1 MAMDVPRGKEV
12 ARRKLIRRIVYIALL
27 VAAIPL
33 ITWGLSRLKPAAPSV
48 DRATVWIDTVK
59 RGPMVRDVRGLGTL
73 VVEQYMWIPAEFESR
88 VDKIN
93 FLPGATVHPNDV
105 IMVLSE
111 PDMELAAADL
121 QWQIKAAQANLEN
134 LRVTLESQQLAQK
147 ATTEQVKSDMEQ
159 AQLQSDRDSQLTKLG
174 LKSDLDTKLSVAK
187 SEELKGRYALSK
199 EQLDISDKSIQ
210 AQMDAQR
217 VQIEKLEA
225 AYKLKKE
232 QVEQLTIRSAT
243 DGTLT
248 QLGTTATPLEVGMR
262 VAPGTILAKIAQP
275 NKLKATLKIPETQV
289 KDVAIGQAASI
300 DTRNGIIPGHVSRID
315 PAAVNGTVDVDV
327 ARGRAAARSAAGFER
342 GWNHHAGEVDRRGVR
357 GPAGGWAAGRED
369 HAVQAGCRQQRGA
382 ARSGFVGAQFGEQ
395 YRSGG
400 RAEGRGS
407 GDLVGYVGAGRVQPN
422 SAQLNRDRKGAWGRG
437 SWRLTKQL

>member
-12 ARRKLIRRIVYIALL
+12 ARRKLIRRIIYIVIL

-48 DRATVWIDTVK
+48 DRATVWIDSVK

-73 VVEQYMWIPAEFESR
+73 VVEQYMWVPAEFESR
-88 VDKIN
+88 VEKIN
-93 FLPGATVHPNDV
+93 FLPGATLHTNDV
-105 IMVLSE
+105 LMVLSNH
-111 PDMELAAADL
+111 DMELAAKDL
-121 QWQIKAAQANLEN
+121 EWQIKAAQANLEN
-134 LRVTLESQQLAQK
+134 LRVQLQTQQLAQK

-159 AQLQSDRDSQLTKLG
+159 AELQADRDSQLTKLG

-187 SEELKGRYALSK
+187 YQELKGRYALSK

-210 AQMDAQR
+210 AQMDAQK
-217 VQIEKLEA
+217 VEIEKLQA
-225 AYKLKKE
+225 GYQLKKE
-232 QVEQLTIRSAT
+232 QVEQLVIRSGT

-248 QLGTTATPLEVGMR
+248 QLGATATPLEVGMR

-289 KDVAIGQAASI
+289 KDVAIGQVASI

-327 ARGRAAARSAAGFER
+327 TLEGPLPQGARPDLSVDGTITLER
-342 GWNHHAGEVDRRGVR
+342 LADVV
-357 GPAGGWAAGRED
+357 
-369 HAVQAGCRQQRGA
+369 
-382 ARSGFVGAQFGEQ
+382 
-395 YRSGG
+395 
-400 RAEGRGS
+400 
-407 GDLVGYVGAGRVQPN
+407 YVGRPVVGQPGAKITLFKVDPDN
-422 SAQLNRDRKGAWGRG
+422 KGAERIPVSLGRSSVNNIEVVDG
-437 SWRLTKQL
+437 LKVGDQVILSDMSSQDAYNRIRLN

>member
-12 ARRKLIRRIVYIALL
+12 ARRKLIRRIVYIVLL

-48 DRATVWIDTVK
+48 DRATVWIDAVK

-93 FLPGATVHPNDV
+93 FLPGAAVHPNDV
-105 IMVLSE
+105 IMILSE
-111 PDMELAAADL
+111 PQMELDAADL
-121 QWQIKAAQANLEN
+121 EWQIKAAQANLDN
-134 LRVTLESQQLAQK
+134 LRVTLETQQLAQK
-147 ATTEQVKSDMEQ
+147 ATTQQVKSDMEQ
-159 AQLQSDRDSQLTKLG
+159 AELQQDRDSQLTKLG

-187 SEELKGRYALSK
+187 WQELKGRYALSK

-210 AQMDAQR
+210 AQVDAQK

-232 QVEQLTIRSAT
+232 QVDQLTIRSAT
-243 DGTLT
+243 AGTLT
-248 QLGTTATPLEVGMR
+248 QLGTAAMPLEVGMR

-315 PAAVNGTVDVDV
+315 PAATNGTVDVDV
-327 ARGRAAARSAAGFER
+327 SLEGALPPGARPDLS
-342 GWNHHAGEVDRRGVR
+342 VDGTITLEKLTDV
-357 GPAGGWAAGRED
+357 
-369 HAVQAGCRQQRGA
+369 V
-382 ARSGFVGAQFGEQ
+382 
-395 YRSGG
+395 
-400 RAEGRGS
+400 
-407 GDLVGYVGAGRVQPN
+407 YVGRPVVGQPGAKITLFKLDGEGKEAQRVPVSLGRSSVNNIEVVEGLKVGDQVILSDM
-422 SAQLNRDRKGAWGRG
+422 SAQDAYNRIRLN
-437 SWRLTKQL
+437 

>member
-88 VDKIN
+88 VEKIN
-93 FLPGATVHPNDV
+93 FLPGATLHTNDV
-105 IMVLSE
+105 LMVLSN
-111 PDMELAAADL
+111 PDMELSAADL
-121 QWQIKAAQANLEN
+121 EWQVKAAEANMQN
-134 LRVTLESQQLAQK
+134 LRVTLETQQLAQK

-159 AQLQSDRDSQLTKLG
+159 AELQSDRDTQLTKLG

-187 SEELKGRYALSK
+187 WQELKGRYALSK
-199 EQLDISDKSIQ
+199 QQLDISDKSIQ
-210 AQMDAQR
+210 AQIDAQK

-232 QVEQLTIRSAT
+232 QVEQLVIRSGA

-248 QLGTTATPLEVGMR
+248 QLGTAAMPLEVGMR

-275 NKLKATLKIPETQV
+275 HKLKATLKINETQV

-327 ARGRAAARSAAGFER
+327 TLEGPIPPDARPDLSVDGTITLER
-342 GWNHHAGEVDRRGVR
+342 LSNVVYVGKPVVGQPGAKITLFKLDPDQKE
-357 GPAGGWAAGRED
+357 A
-369 HAVQAGCRQQRGA
+369 QRVPV
-382 ARSGFVGAQFGEQ
+382 SL
-395 YRSGG
+395 
-400 RAEGRGS
+400 GRGS
-407 GDLVGYVGAGRVQPN
+407 VNNIEVVDGLKVGDQVILSDMSSQDAYNRIR
-422 SAQLNRDRKGAWGRG
+422 LN
-437 SWRLTKQL
+437 

>member
-12 ARRKLIRRIVYIALL
+12 ARRKLIRRIVYIVLL

-48 DRATVWIDTVK
+48 DAATVWRDTVK

-73 VVEQYMWIPAEFESR
+73 VVEQYMWIPADSDGR
-88 VDKIN
+88 VEKIN
-93 FLPGATVHPNDV
+93 FLPGAAIHPNDV
-105 IMVLSE
+105 LMVLHN

-121 QWQIKAAQANLEN
+121 EWQIKAAQANLEN

-159 AQLQSDRDSQLTKLG
+159 AQLQADRDAQLTKLG

-187 SEELKGRYALSK
+187 YQELKGRYALSK

-210 AQMDAQR
+210 AQMDAQK
-217 VQIEKLEA
+217 VDIEKLEA
-225 AYKLKKE
+225 AYTLKKQ
-232 QVEQLTIRSAT
+232 QVDQLTIRSST

-248 QLGTTATPLEVGMR
+248 QLGTTAMPLEVGMR
-262 VAPGTILAKIAQP
+262 VTPGTILAKIAQP
-275 NKLKATLKIPETQV
+275 RKLKATLKIPETQV
-289 KDVAIGQAASI
+289 KDVAIGQVASI

-327 ARGRAAARSAAGFER
+327 SLDGPLPPGARPDLSVDGTITLER
-342 GWNHHAGEVDRRGVR
+342 LSDVV
-357 GPAGGWAAGRED
+357 
-369 HAVQAGCRQQRGA
+369 
-382 ARSGFVGAQFGEQ
+382 
-395 YRSGG
+395 
-400 RAEGRGS
+400 
-407 GDLVGYVGAGRVQPN
+407 YVGRPVVGQCGAKISLFKVDPDGKEAQRVNVSLGRCSVNNIEVVDGLKVGDQVILSDM
-422 SAQLNRDRKGAWGRG
+422 SAQDAYNRIRLN
-437 SWRLTKQL
+437 

>member
-12 ARRKLIRRIVYIALL
+12 ARRKLIRRIIYIVILL
-27 VAAIPL
+27 AAIPL

-48 DRATVWIDTVK
+48 DAATGWKDTVK

-93 FLPGATVHPNDV
+93 FLPGATVHPNQV

-121 QWQIKAAQANLEN
+121 EWQIKAAEANLEN

-147 ATTEQVKSDMEQ
+147 ATTQQVKSDMEQ

-187 SEELKGRYALSK
+187 WQELKGRYALSK

-210 AQMDAQR
+210 AQMDAQK

-225 AYKLKKE
+225 AYKLKKQ
-232 QVEQLTIRSAT
+232 QVEELTIRSPAE
-243 DGTLT
+243 GTLT
-248 QLGTTATPLEVGMR
+248 QLGTTAMPLEVGMR

-289 KDVAIGQAASI
+289 KDVAIGQVASI

-327 ARGRAAARSAAGFER
+327 TLEGALPPGARPDLSVDGTITLER
-342 GWNHHAGEVDRRGVR
+342 LTDVM
-357 GPAGGWAAGRED
+357 
-369 HAVQAGCRQQRGA
+369 
-382 ARSGFVGAQFGEQ
+382 
-395 YRSGG
+395 
-400 RAEGRGS
+400 
-407 GDLVGYVGAGRVQPN
+407 YVGRPVVGQPGAKITLFKLDPEGKEAQRVPVTLGRSSVNNIEVVDGLKVGDQVILSDM
-422 SAQLNRDRKGAWGRG
+422 SAQDAYNRIRLN
-437 SWRLTKQL
+437 

>member
-93 FLPGATVHPNDV
+93 FLPGATVPPNDG

-134 LRVTLESQQLAQK
+134 LRVTLETQQLAQK
-147 ATTEQVKSDMEQ
+147 ATTEGVKSDMEQ

-187 SEELKGRYALSK
+187 WQELKGRYALSK

-210 AQMDAQR
+210 AQMDAQK
-217 VQIEKLEA
+217 VQIEKLQA

-232 QVEQLTIRSAT
+232 QVDELTIRSTT

-248 QLGTTATPLEVGMR
+248 QLGTTAVPLEVGMR

-275 NKLKATLKIPETQV
+275 NKLKATLKIPETQA
-289 KDVAIGQAASI
+289 KDVAIGQVASI
-300 DTRNGIIPGHVSRID
+300 DTRNGIIPGHVTRID
-315 PAAVNGTVDVDV
+315 PASTNGTVDVDV
-327 ARGRAAARSAAGFER
+327 KLEGHADGMRPDLSVDGTITIER
-342 GWNHHAGEVDRRGVR
+342 LADVV
-357 GPAGGWAAGRED
+357 
-369 HAVQAGCRQQRGA
+369 
-382 ARSGFVGAQFGEQ
+382 
-395 YRSGG
+395 
-400 RAEGRGS
+400 
-407 GDLVGYVGAGRVQPN
+407 YVGRPVIGQPN
-422 SAQLNRDRKGAWGRG
+422 AKITLFKLDPDGKEAQRVPVELGVSSVNTIQVTGGLKVGDQVVLSDMSAQDAY
-437 SWRLTKQL
+437 